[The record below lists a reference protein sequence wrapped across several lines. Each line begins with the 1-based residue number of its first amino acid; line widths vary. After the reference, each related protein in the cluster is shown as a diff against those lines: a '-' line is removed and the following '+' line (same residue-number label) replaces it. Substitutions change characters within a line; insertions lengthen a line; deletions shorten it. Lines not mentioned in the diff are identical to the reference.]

1 MSLQNTQYDAI
12 MRAYAARRTRHRKE
26 LEQRL
31 GEIHQKI
38 PALSELEEEMIS
50 LAAGQA
56 RSAIEGNQKAK
67 EMQRQKWLGLA
78 QEKEALLA
86 IHGFSLKDL
95 ELTYDCPDCQDT
107 GYQGNVKCHCLK
119 QASIQY
125 LYDQFHLKQILEK
138 ENFHTFSY
146 SDYEEEELAAIQ
158 RAVMDAQLFIESFGR
173 EFRNLLLLGETGTG
187 KTFLCNCIAKEL
199 MDRCFSVVYLT
210 AFELFDLMANA
221 HFDRSADAAA
231 YRQSYPYIFE
241 CDLLIIDD
249 LGTELNNSF
258 VSSQLF
264 LCINERVLKQRSTII
279 SSNLSLQ
286 ALRDSYSE
294 RTLSRITSFYTIWQM
309 PGMDIRL
316 KKKLLENTL

>member
-1 MSLQNTQYDAI
+1 MSLQNAQYDAI
-12 MRAYAARRTRHRKE
+12 MRIYAARRTRHRKE

-31 GEIHQKI
+31 KEIHSQI
-38 PALSELEEEMIS
+38 PALTELEEEMIS
-50 LAAGQA
+50 LAASQA
-56 RSAIEGNQKAK
+56 RFAIEGNQEARAA
-67 EMQRQKWLGLA
+67 QRQKWLALA
-78 QEKEALLA
+78 EEKEVLLSSF
-86 IHGFSLKDL
+86 GYSLSDL
-95 ELTYDCPDCQDT
+95 ELTYDCPDCKDT
-107 GYQGNVKCHCLK
+107 GYIENEKCHCLK

-125 LYDQFHLKQILEK
+125 LYDQFHLKQVLEK
-138 ENFHTFSY
+138 ENFQTFSY
-146 SDYEEEELAAIQ
+146 SYYEQEDLPAIR
-158 RAVMDAQLFIESFGR
+158 RAVMDARLFIESFGQ

-221 HFDRSADAAA
+221 HFDRSMDAQA

-264 LCINERVLKQRSTII
+264 LCINERILKQRSTII

-316 KKKLLENTL
+316 KKKLSENI